1 MNRIFDTLVTVSGSE
16 GNLYTL
22 LRITGYILL
31 APVAGGLLSGVDRRF
46 TAWMQGR
53 VGPPLLQP
61 FYDIF
66 KLFKKEYMVVSVY
79 QNLYLILFLLFVIF
93 SGSLFFAGS
102 DLLLV
107 IFALTLAG
115 VFFALAGFAV
125 NSPYCHIGAER
136 EIIQMMSY
144 DPMLIVLAMGMYV
157 VTGSFNVTDIYSF
170 GRGGSPVIYYLPF
183 IFAGYIYI
191 LTIKFRK
198 SPFDISLSHHAHQEL
213 VKGLATEFSGK
224 YLALIEIAHWYENV
238 LLLAVVY
245 LFFSFNM
252 ALGVAAVFA
261 VWVMEMFIDN
271 TYARVKWQLMFRS
284 SWLVTL
290 VMGITNFV
298 ILYFIAGKR

>member
-1 MNRIFDTLVTVSGSE
+1 MIPVPDALITVF
-16 GNLYTL
+16 GNPEYFYAA
-22 LRITGYILL
+22 LRIVLYILL
-31 APVAGGLLSGVDRRF
+31 APVAGGLLSGIDRRF

-61 FYDIF
+61 FFDIF
-66 KLFKKEYMVVSVY
+66 KLLKKEYVLVNLY
-79 QNLYLILFLLFVIF
+79 QNMYLFLFLIFVML
-93 SGSLFFAGS
+93 SGSLFFAGA

-115 VFFALAGFAV
+115 VFFAFAGFAV

-144 DPMLIVLAMGMYV
+144 DPMLIALAIGMYV
-157 VTGSFNVTDIYSF
+157 VTGSFNVADIYSF
-170 GRGGSPVIYYLPF
+170 GREGHRVIYFLPLV
-183 IFAGYIYI
+183 FAGYVYV

-224 YLALIEIAHWYENV
+224 YLAIIEIAHWYENV
-238 LLLAVVY
+238 LLLGIVY
-245 LFFSFNM
+245 LFFSFN
-252 ALGVAAVFA
+252 AVAGIAAVLI
-261 VWVMEMFIDN
+261 VWVTEMFIDN
-271 TYARVKWQLMFRS
+271 SYARVKWQLMFKS

-290 VMGITNFV
+290 AAGITNFV
-298 ILYFIAGKR
+298 ILFFLTGKK